1 MDYAKEYLD
10 TSGIKIP
17 FLLSKTIIA
26 PPRSEFTLRQS
37 RKSRNKNWISR
48 IKIANGIYLGDTI
61 VEIVSGKAYLSVIST
76 LDEKVEVQVPT
87 LRFKPV
93 DELFDNYKLNIKTQN
108 DRTEITD
115 MQIDFRYPNHQEGN
129 ELMFYSECF
138 ALPLD
143 FALQKKISLAKLKF
157 DDMWKQSQHP
167 KNIDKYPNLTKFLNA
182 VRSLPY
188 SIADA
193 ERMLSFLTDLKTK
206 KRNDDTRDVTLADK
220 EGKKLTSNG
229 KGEIVIK
236 QNLNNDRI
244 RLKNVL
250 CVPDININLLSV
262 AKITDHGYKVEFNKY
277 GAIVYRN
284 KDEIKMTAVR
294 KENAYYVK
302 SSVIK
307 NEKAART
314 SEIDIWHKRF
324 GHTNKKII
332 EEMKKED
339 LVIGLKETDKMISQC
354 ESCVEGKMCRKAHPR
369 LTHRKTKKIME
380 LWHIDLVG
388 PINPSSYGG
397 KRYIFTIID
406 DYSRVIF
413 IDFLKEKKEASE
425 KLKKLI
431 LLKENQ
437 TGMKLKGI
445 RSDNGGEFVGKDLEE
460 WFSQKGI
467 KHELSPAKTPQC
479 NGVVERAN
487 KSIIEMTRT
496 MMTDSKMPLVFW
508 AEAACTAVHIK
519 NRSKTT
525 VHGKTPYEIW
535 NGRRPNVKYM
545 RRFGCVAYLL
555 NKDTRRKKFD
565 PRVIKGIF
573 LDMQQTIHAVVGD
586 SSDNENENITTENKD
601 IETEIQPMEKKN
613 KGRPQGTTKAM
624 IEARKQQTRDE
635 QREEGEYRNLRRS
648 ERIKGQQMALI
659 TMDNEVPKN
668 IQEAKQSSNWVH
680 WKRAMFEELKSMEK
694 HEV

>member
-1 MDYAKEYLD
+1 MASDSSGGSNHSSHSVSFSLQPPTLVYNPPENISDIMLKSLINEAGMTESCNSNCEVASASRTQEDSATVLPQSSPMDIDE
-10 TSGIKIP
+10 
-17 FLLSKTIIA
+17 IIN
-26 PPRSEFTLRQS
+26 S
-37 RKSRNKNWISR
+37 RKRPPPDRDVDQDSPFISPRRNLLRLFPHHQTRRDHNNNRVKAVGHIAKVCKSQPRCLYCGGNKHEAGTESSCSRVE
-48 IKIANGIYLGDTI
+48 GDKCI
-61 VEIVSGKAYLSVIST
+61 NCKG
-76 LDEKVEVQVPT
+76 
-87 LRFKPV
+87 
-93 DELFDNYKLNIKTQN
+93 
-108 DRTEITD
+108 
-115 MQIDFRYPNHQEGN
+115 NH
-129 ELMFYSECF
+129 LATSKEC
-138 ALPLD
+138 
-143 FALQKKISLAKLKF
+143 
-157 DDMWKQSQHP
+157 
-167 KNIDKYPNLTKFLNA
+167 
-182 VRSLPY
+182 
-188 SIADA
+188 
-193 ERMLSFLTDLKTK
+193 
-206 KRNDDTRDVTLADK
+206 DDTRDVTLADK

-262 AKITDHGYKVEFNKY
+262 AKITDHGNKVEFNKY

-307 NEKAART
+307 NEQAART

-324 GHTNKKII
+324 GHTNKKIN

-565 PRVIKGIF
+565 PRAIKGIF
-573 LDMQQTIHAVVGD
+573 IGYATNNTYRVYIPEQGKVKADCDVRFDETRNGCELLNTEKSKKLEKDELIVIGLEYKDEEKTREEEGIEENEENTRTEDDCSEYEDAVVGD
-586 SSDNENENITTENKD
+586 SSDNENEDITTENKD
-601 IETEIQPMEKKN
+601 NETEIQPMEKKN
-613 KGRPQGTTKAM
+613 RGRPQGTTKAM

-635 QREEGEYRNLRRS
+635 QREEGEYKNL
-648 ERIKGQQMALI
+648 
-659 TMDNEVPKN
+659 
-668 IQEAKQSSNWVH
+668 
-680 WKRAMFEELKSMEK
+680 
-694 HEV
+694 